1 MADMQQLERAFLKAH
16 KAGDKKAAGVLAA
29 EIKKQRAAPQGEV
42 SGLMDQFWSGME
54 SNTELPGVTLE
65 TFGKTAGSDT
75 LQGAGTWLRGVS
87 DAPKDFVSASDRF
100 VNPQQGDSYVDPI
113 LGFGWGNAAGA
124 GAEVAGQMAGD
135 LAVRSAGSTVGG
147 AVGGVATGG
156 PGAVPGAVVGG
167 LAAPGILEFMRVA
180 GPVAVER
187 AKNDGRSEP
196 NWDDWKAAAATAGL
210 SGLLNSIGIKGIGKL
225 NDGVVDIGRKTV
237 TDVGKEAI
245 TETGKKAG
253 REGITET
260 GQSIVQQSGE
270 TAFTDK
276 GLTID
281 LKQAVGE
288 GILGAGAGG
297 VIDAGRNAKPVFDAA
312 MDIRSVDS
320 SMRNNPDAQMQAEI
334 TGDVN
339 NIADRMQG
347 SKKDPLSQEVNR
359 YASDLKR
366 QIAAAIDGQNL
377 DTEDKKALKGGM
389 TDATG
394 LTEDRLNEIA
404 GRSES
409 PNEIK
414 ALARKI
420 QVIREMTMQK
430 QTAKGLRGWAA
441 MASST
446 LGGAAGAAV
455 GGSIGG
461 VYGGVAGAQIGQNI
475 GRDISRRLRGNQ
487 TQGNAIDALVGKKQA
502 RRAKLLLER
511 YGPSE
516 ATNALNTLTAK
527 ADANKAAAEAEA
539 QAKQDFDDTMA
550 KIRQWQSMR
559 EKSRKAEE
567 QAKTKEEREKARA
580 EKAKGDSAYR
590 EIRLKDMA
598 TRAQINAA
606 RHQKL
611 VQDLEH
617 KTATNALTVEL
628 QQLRNELAQKQ
639 AQAKAEGMDR
649 AKQEDIAR
657 IKGKMEMASLEI
669 QKRQQALKKAEIA
682 TKRAQIQLDR
692 LESGEKPKVQR
703 MAKSAKVRQAFEEAN
718 SPPVGNERA
727 RRETMEMMDGERA
740 KIEAGIQSEADQEF
754 RALLRGLYR
763 QLENIKN
770 NNAERKQAYE
780 EYLDA
785 AASLGPKYRN
795 RMEDLFDRFAT
806 YQFKNER
813 TPSGAPSSPD
823 VGNLMDTWDYR
834 SPPAPQ
840 REQVP
845 PPTMAPQPQ
854 MAPQPEVVE
863 PPVPQAS
870 QEQPAEAP
878 KRTWTNYGQL
888 LSKPKNSHHMFI
900 GDFGFSFESNGKGRY
915 LWLTSQKGQNLFQSS
930 DGGDADTDTTHVWQ
944 FKDPNEGNKRTGPK
958 VGIESL
964 DNNVPPDLIPVFRAW
979 LNGEIDENEAVAR
992 IKKTERGS

>member
-1 MADMQQLERAFLKAH
+1 
-16 KAGDKKAAGVLAA
+16 
-29 EIKKQRAAPQGEV
+29 
-42 SGLMDQFWSGME
+42 ME
-54 SNTELPGVTLE
+54 A
-65 TFGKTAGSDT
+65 FGKTAGLDA
-75 LQGAGTWLRGVS
+75 LQETGAWLRGV
-87 DAPKDFVSASDRF
+87 AGPTKDFVSASDRF
-100 VNPQQGDSYVDPI
+100 INPQQGDSYVDPV

-135 LAVRSAGSTVGG
+135 LAARGAAAGVLGGAG
-147 AVGGVATGG
+147 AVGGAMAG
-156 PGAVPGAVVGG
+156 PGGSVVGG
-167 LAAPGILEFMRVA
+167 AAGAATGALLGPGMLEFMRAA

-196 NWDDWKAAAATAGL
+196 NWDDWKAAAATAGF
-210 SGLLNSIGIKGIGKL
+210 SGILNSIGIKGVGKL
-225 NDGVVDIGRKTV
+225 NSGLADIGTKTI
-237 TDVGKEAI
+237 TKVGTEAA
-245 TETGKKAG
+245 TETAKKAG
-253 REGITET
+253 KEGITEA
-260 GQSIVQQSGE
+260 GQSVIQQSGE

-297 VIDAGRNAKPVFDAA
+297 VIDAGRNAKPTYNAVT
-312 MDIRSVDS
+312 DIMSVDR
-320 SMRNNPDAQMQAEI
+320 SMRNNPDAQMQAEV
-334 TGDVN
+334 TADVN
-339 NIADRMQG
+339 NISARMSG
-347 SKKDPLSQEVNR
+347 SGKAPVTQEVNR

-366 QIAAAIDGQNL
+366 QIAEAIDGQNL

-420 QVIREMTMQK
+420 QVIREMTVQK
-430 QTAKGLRGWAA
+430 QTSKGARGWAA
-441 MASST
+441 TAINLAGVP
-446 LGGAAGAAV
+446 LGAYIGSAVGNPVAGAA
-455 GGSIGG
+455 
-461 VYGGVAGAQIGQNI
+461 IGQAAATT
-475 GRDISRRLRGNQ
+475 ISRRLRGSQ
-487 TQGNAIDALVGKKQA
+487 TQGNNIDALVGKKQA
-502 RRAKLLLER
+502 RRAKMLLDR

-527 ADANKAAAEAEA
+527 ADANKAAAEADA

-598 TRAQINAA
+598 TRAQINAT

-669 QKRQQALKKAEIA
+669 QKRQQALKKYEIA

-740 KIEAGIQSEADQEF
+740 KIEAGIQGEADQEF

-813 TPSGAPSSPD
+813 AKEQGA
-823 VGNLMDTWDYR
+823 
-834 SPPAPQ
+834 AP
-840 REQVP
+840 EQ
-845 PPTMAPQPQ
+845 
-854 MAPQPEVVE
+854 
-863 PPVPQAS
+863 
-870 QEQPAEAP
+870 
-878 KRTWTNYGQL
+878 
-888 LSKPKNSHHMFI
+888 
-900 GDFGFSFESNGKGRY
+900 D
-915 LWLTSQKGQNLFQSS
+915 
-930 DGGDADTDTTHVWQ
+930 
-944 FKDPNEGNKRTGPK
+944 
-958 VGIESL
+958 
-964 DNNVPPDLIPVFRAW
+964 IPF
-979 LNGEIDENEAVAR
+979 
-992 IKKTERGS
+992 